1 MLATLQSIARK
12 FLLVVTVLGTV
23 VLGLNGSDQTPG
35 RLAASD
41 HYLAAREEARLR
53 IGAYVAFKNPHKSK
67 EERAQLV
74 EVILDQAERLR
85 IPEHFYIDAGQ
96 VHPAFFLT
104 ALIGVES
111 TFYRD
116 AVSHAD
122 ARGYMQLMPA
132 TVAWMDVNL
141 LDKGNVTELDRLFE
155 ARTNVARGV
164 SYLNFLIKEMD
175 DIRLVCL
182 AYNAGPG
189 NVRRGYWVE
198 EYWTR
203 IHANYREIRGGKFLF
218 REVRGS
224 TSL

>member
-1 MLATLQSIARK
+1 MLTKLQSIARK
-12 FLLVVTVLGTV
+12 TLIALVILGPA
-23 VLGLNGSDQTPG
+23 VLGLNGSDLTPG
-35 RLAASD
+35 RLAAND
-41 HYLAAREEARLR
+41 QYLAARKEARLR

-67 EERAQLV
+67 AERMQLV
-74 EVILDQAERLR
+74 EVILDQSERLR
-85 IPEHFYIDAGQ
+85 IPEHFYIDGLS
-96 VHPAFFLT
+96 VHPAYFLT

-141 LDKGNVTELDRLFE
+141 LSEGNVTELDRLFE

-203 IHANYREIRGGKFLF
+203 VHANYREIRRGEFLF
-218 REVRGS
+218 REVRG
-224 TSL
+224 TVTL